1 MITDN
6 DTFHPARYRA
16 VPGAGHGAHSTAA
29 RRPSGHALDLSA
41 VRWRKSSYSGGSGG
55 DCVEMGYGAPGAVPV
70 RDSKNPWGPAIVV
83 PPAAWS
89 AFVTAV
95 RDGALDGAAGA

>member
-1 MITDN
+1 MDN
-6 DTFHPARYRA
+6 DTFHTARHRA

-29 RRPSGHALDLSA
+29 RRPSGHAPDLSG

-55 DCVEMGYGAPGAVPV
+55 DCVEMGLGAPGAVPV
-70 RDSKNPWGPAIVV
+70 RDSKVPCGPAIVV
-83 PPAAWS
+83 APTTWS

-95 RDGALDGAAGA
+95 RDGALDRVAGA